1 MGASGTSTAAA
12 RTPTFPNREPPIG
25 CQNSNETCGAIERIF
40 SCSRGMVGSCS
51 QFGHA
56 RPKMSVGLD
65 EGSENSCLSRRGQT
79 QWRVWSRLRRGLD
92 FSEDGWAGV
101 RGAKAPRSLRV
112 GRDIPPFARERRRMG
127 QRLLLGQ
134 GCFPTLSQ
142 KAAKGWGNGS
152 WLWGRGFERG
162 LAADLVSWKIG
173 GAGVRGAKA
182 SRFLRL
188 GPGPGGAGA
197 EGAGAFRPLKR
208 AGREAAFRPGLHRP
222 VADLIMQV
230 ERHRVQR
237 SMGGGAERITLRGR
251 NEPSANG
258 ILLDVLQAG
267 YEFGFGHGLAFIEAA
282 HPDVHFAL
290 QAERET
296 AFDELHSL
304 FKRYIGSGCDQRVEV
319 IGHDDECVQE
329 EFSLAA
335 VVEDGL
341 LK

>member
-1 MGASGTSTAAA
+1 MAAFRPGLLSHSFA
-12 RTPTFPNREPPIG
+12 KSRE
-25 CQNSNETCGAIERIF
+25 
-40 SCSRGMVGSCS
+40 
-51 QFGHA
+51 
-56 RPKMSVGLD
+56 
-65 EGSENSCLSRRGQT
+65 
-79 QWRVWSRLRRGLD
+79 
-92 FSEDGWAGV
+92 
-101 RGAKAPRSLRV
+101 
-112 GRDIPPFARERRRMG
+112 RMG
-127 QRLLLGQ
+127 QQLLVVG
-134 GCFPTLSQ
+134 
-142 KAAKGWGNGS
+142 A
-152 WLWGRGFERG
+152 RFERG
-162 LAADLVSWKIG
+162 FAAELIFRKVVG
-173 GAGVRGAKA
+173 GFRGAKA
-182 SRFLRL
+182 SRFLCL

-208 AGREAAFRPGLHRP
+208 AGREVAFRPGLHRP

-237 SMGGGAERITLRGR
+237 SMGGGAEWITLRGR
-251 NEPSANG
+251 SEPSANR
-258 ILLDVLQAG
+258 ILLDVLQAE